1 MVKEAEL
8 PTRSRWLKKLSNPP
22 GQGGYHANS
31 ANAAKPLDINESF
44 TLDLDRKKKIYH

>member
-22 GQGGYHANS
+22 GQEAEFKTFKE
-31 ANAAKPLDINESF
+31 AE
-44 TLDLDRKKKIYH
+44 